1 MRHVVAVERQW
12 VRSMRKRIAAESIA
26 AGGNGQSVDVLRLTG
41 QRQPLRAQQD
51 EEGAEGD
58 AAESRKREREGGS
71 GSGSGSAGAAGAAG
85 VGAAA
90 PAPALT
96 VESKVEAA
104 KRRFLERKRAR
115 AK

>member
-71 GSGSGSAGAAGAAG
+71 GSAGAAGAAG